1 MRSLS
6 RMAAITVA
14 TLLCLGCGESA
25 VIRSRPPGAKVWV
38 NDKYIGTTPVDY
50 FCPRATF
57 SQPQRYRLE
66 LDGYQPSQGELSRH
80 IHPGRIIAA
89 GFSAGISMI
98 FKRPVGF
105 RDRYDFAL
113 VPQLPPLPPPYA
125 AGDGAPPQ

>member
-1 MRSLS
+1 MRDPL
-6 RMAAITVA
+6 RAATLTLA
-14 TLLCLGCGESA
+14 ALLCLGCGESA
-25 VIRSRPPGAKVWV
+25 LLRSRPPGAKVWV

-50 FCPRATF
+50 FCPRAEF

-89 GFSAGISMI
+89 SFSAGISMI

-113 VPQLPPLPPPYA
+113 VPALPPLPSPA
-125 AGDGAPPQ
+125 ASGAGAPPQ